1 MSDRCQHRRGVY
13 HFNSQA
19 GKGKP
24 HLIQILPRAFSTTQQ
39 PSRCAFKEDLRL
51 KTITPMQFR
60 SDSILNFDLEFLP
73 MVGGVGF
80 EPTHP
85 KGPDLQSGAA
95 LQLDRPPKYISSL
108 LRSLFKPAYLTHLVS
123 GLRPAGYANSL
134 RDNINYALSKYMSN
148 LSFDYLPVCARP
160 GWNPDRLDTSRRI
173 VKTGPV
179 QAPVLGGS
187 IRHARTFALALFN
200 KKVIYTQ
207 QRLTLLQQ

>member
-1 MSDRCQHRRGVY
+1 M
-13 HFNSQA
+13 
-19 GKGKP
+19 
-24 HLIQILPRAFSTTQQ
+24 
-39 PSRCAFKEDLRL
+39 
-51 KTITPMQFR
+51 
-60 SDSILNFDLEFLP
+60 
-73 MVGGVGF
+73 GF

-173 VKTGPV
+173 LKTGPV
-179 QAPVLGGS
+179 QAPGPWKLDTSREDFRYSFEQQKSYLYAVAANSTTTITLGRGEPPW
-187 IRHARTFALALFN
+187 T
-200 KKVIYTQ
+200 
-207 QRLTLLQQ
+207 